1 MATKIIGKSMPRAE
15 DPRLITGAGQYVDDV
30 QLVGM
35 AYAEVFRSSRAHA
48 LIKSINIENAKA
60 HPGVVTVITAED
72 VEGKIEN
79 QPVAAQLPDMKCP
92 DHPPLAINKVYFV
105 GQPIAVVVAE
115 DRYTAR
121 DALDLIDVDYEELPV
136 VTSSIEA
143 MENDAPVI
151 HEDLGTNVAF
161 NWSLGGVTDG
171 SEVDADADIDKY
183 FDEADLVVSLW
194 DEPWFV
200 NQRLIPVPMEARGV
214 VADWS
219 PGERLLTVWT
229 STQIP
234 HLCRSLLAGML
245 GLSDNH
251 VRVIAPDVGGG
262 FGQKLN
268 IYVEEPLVGFLA
280 MQLERPV
287 KWTEGRRENFTSA
300 IHGRDQRAKLEA
312 AVKNDGTVTA
322 LRYKVVAD
330 LGSYCQVLTAAIPTL
345 TGLMLTGS
353 YKIPA
358 AITELTAVYTNKMST
373 DAYRGAG
380 RPEATYLIERIMDRV
395 AQDLGKDPIEVR
407 RKNFL
412 GKGETWITPQGT
424 VYDSIDYEAPLE
436 KALELFDYEGF
447 RKEQEEARKEGRYLG
462 VGFSTYVEI
471 CGMGPS
477 AALPAGVGGFESAT
491 VRIEPSA
498 KVTVFTGASPHG
510 QGQETSFAQ
519 IAADELGVTFE
530 DVVVVHGDTDK
541 VQYGIGT
548 FGSRGTAVGG
558 TAVYKAL
565 QTLKDKVAKIAAFM
579 LEIGE
584 DDLIWG
590 DSGLSSK
597 SDPSKVVTLAEVSAR
612 AHDPADGM
620 PEGVDPGLATTAF
633 FHPENFTYPFGTHI
647 CLVDVC
653 AETGEATLLRYIAV
667 DDVGR
672 VINPML
678 VEGQIIGGIVQALG
692 QAMME
697 EGIYDEGGQ
706 LATGELMDYAIPRA
720 KDVPEIVVDRT
731 ETPSPVNPLGVK
743 GCGEAGTIGATPAIV
758 NAVVDALSPFG
769 IKHLE
774 MPLRPERIW
783 RAINNANGS

>member
-1 MATKIIGKSMPRAE
+1 MATKIIGKSIPRAE

-783 RAINNANGS
+783 RAINNVNGS

>member
-1 MATKIIGKSMPRAE
+1 MATKIIGKSIPRAE